1 MVKRRVFGIP
11 LITVAGV
18 VNLVLFTIILYSSF
32 TLPAFAVPV
41 GAVAVAFVIGIYV
54 VGLIIYFIAAAA
66 RSREGVNLNLLY
78 SEIPPE

>member
-1 MVKRRVFGIP
+1 MRLGEHPIAEDPGRMGQ
-11 LITVAGV
+11 
-18 VNLVLFTIILYSSF
+18 
-32 TLPAFAVPV
+32 AFAGPV